1 MNVSPA
7 SSVAQPVGTPVTG
20 ASAVPVDVP
29 VITNPP
35 DPTAT
40 SDVALVNQPEITAYK
55 NGVVDTSYVGNV
67 TVSVAS
73 SNTGTTTLTHGQT
86 VVACVA
92 GVGQFTNIVI
102 SDPDVANVTLA
113 FTLDN
118 GRTVN
123 SGTITVTP

>member
-7 SSVAQPVGTPVTG
+7 DSVDGPVGMPVTG
-20 ASAVPVDVP
+20 PPSVFIDIPI
-29 VITNPP
+29 ITNPP

-92 GVGQFTNIVI
+92 GVGTFTNVVI
-102 SDPDVANVTLA
+102 SDPDPALVVLA

-118 GRTVN
+118 GQFVL
-123 SGTITVTP
+123 SDTITVTP